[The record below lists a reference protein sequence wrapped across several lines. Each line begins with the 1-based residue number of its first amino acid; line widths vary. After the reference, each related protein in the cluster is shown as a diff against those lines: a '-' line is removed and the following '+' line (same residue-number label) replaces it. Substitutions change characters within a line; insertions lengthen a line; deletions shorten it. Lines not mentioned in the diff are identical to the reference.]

1 MGLRNLHCMKLIR
14 VSIVEAVQGGDVGTR
29 SSALSSPDLSETNHG
44 G

>member
-14 VSIVEAVQGGDVGTR
+14 VSIVEAVQGGDLGTR
-29 SSALSSPDLSETNHG
+29 SSALSSRRMSEINHG